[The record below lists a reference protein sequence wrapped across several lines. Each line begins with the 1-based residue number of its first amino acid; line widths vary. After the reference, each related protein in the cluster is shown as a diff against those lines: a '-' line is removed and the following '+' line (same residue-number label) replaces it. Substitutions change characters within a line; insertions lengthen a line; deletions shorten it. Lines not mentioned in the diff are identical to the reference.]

1 MKMSLLFILN
11 VLIII
16 IPLLIVISNNNY
28 QSINGIFTY
37 NEKKDKAYTFYGDWE
52 FYYNSLIKTDDV
64 NRDYDAILTMPSSWE
79 GHIINDKKLS
89 KTGYGSYRL
98 IVKNINEKEI
108 IKPVYLATNVSMNIY
123 INDCLVAKSG
133 VVSKDKDKNIVGHKF
148 DYINDY
154 PSIDDYLEIVI
165 EVGYNEV
172 GGLNNL
178 PLFTI
183 SNYSSI
189 NLYSFIVLSILV
201 LCLFGVLFLVELIS
215 VFFVRDSSFHTI
227 IIAILIVGFYL
238 TTNSF
243 NNLLAISG
251 IWNNYKWS
259 GILNILFL
267 VLLLD
272 AFLYFINYTYK
283 IKFPYLIPLIFI
295 ESIIMFLSISNNI
308 KINILSYT
316 FLFFLYFFNLIYL
329 TKRIPNFLDGNFY
342 FVLVI
347 ISLIFSIYNLEF
359 LHKIYLIK
367 QPPLYSTISLTIL
380 IFFCFIAIYILFI
393 ARTLKT
399 AYKSSEYLNSLEKT
413 KTILLREQIKP
424 HYIFN
429 NLNAIQ
435 SLYHEN
441 IENGDKA
448 LNLFAKNLR
457 SNLETMD
464 NELIDFSKELD
475 NIANFIELQN
485 IRLKNKVKII
495 FNIDY
500 FNFKVPPMSIEPFIE
515 NSIKYSQIDKKE
527 DGYIE
532 ISSLIDESFIIIK
545 IIDNGVGFDTNAIK
559 NTSHGINNSSMRFK
573 ILLHATTIVESQLNI
588 GTTIIIKIPFKERID
603 I

>member
-1 MKMSLLFILN
+1 MSLLFILN

-16 IPLLIVISNNNY
+16 IPLIIAISNNNY

-64 NRDYDAILTMPSSWE
+64 NRDYDAILTMPNSWE

-98 IVKNINEKEI
+98 IVKNINKKEI
-108 IKPVYLATNVSMNIY
+108 IKPVYLATSVSMNVY

-154 PSIDDYLEIVI
+154 QSTDDYLEIVI

-183 SNYSSI
+183 CNYSSI

-201 LCLFGVLFLVELIS
+201 LCLLGVLFLVELIS
-215 VFFVRDSSFHTI
+215 VFFVEDSSFHTI
-227 IIAILIVGFYL
+227 IVALLIVAFYL

-243 NNLLAISG
+243 NNFLSILG
-251 IWNNYKWS
+251 IWNNYKLS
-259 GILNILFL
+259 SILN
-267 VLLLD
+267 V
-272 AFLYFINYTYK
+272 LYFINYTYK
-283 IKFPYLIPLIFI
+283 IKFSFLIPLIFI
-295 ESIIMFLSISNNI
+295 ESIIFFLTISNNI
-308 KINILSYT
+308 KINILSYV
-316 FLFFLYFFNLIYL
+316 LLICLYLYNLIFL
-329 TKRIPNFLDGNFY
+329 TKRIPNFLKGNFY
-342 FVLVI
+342 FVLAI
-347 ISLIFSIYNLEF
+347 ISLTFSIYDLEF

-367 QPPLYSTISLTIL
+367 QPPLYSTISLAIL
-380 IFFCFIAIYILFI
+380 IFFSFIAIYILFI

-413 KTILLREQIKP
+413 KSILLREQIKP

-457 SNLETMD
+457 NNLETMD

-485 IRLKNKVKII
+485 IRLKNKIKII

-500 FNFKVPPMSIEPFIE
+500 FNFKVPSMSIEPFIE
-515 NSIKYSQIDKKE
+515 NSVKYSQIDKKE

-532 ISSLIDESFIIIK
+532 ISSFLDGSFIIIK
-545 IIDNGVGFDTNAIK
+545 IIDNGIGFDTNAIK
-559 NTSHGINNSSMRFK
+559 NTSHGIKNSSMRFK
-573 ILLHATTIVESQLNI
+573 ILLHATTKVESKLNV
-588 GTTIIIKIPFKERID
+588 GTTIIIEIPFKERKD
-603 I
+603 L